1 MAEKKVI
8 ELEVKTN
15 TEDIKGKFAS
25 LKSEISKTTE
35 EVDQLTNAYGE
46 NSDEVKQASQQLES
60 LKTAYKDLN
69 KVATDVGATFEEVY
83 GDLQPLTSRMGEAED
98 RLYELTLAG
107 KTNSKEYKD
116 LLGVVGQYKRT
127 MMETDMV
134 VDAAATTMSS
144 KLGGAVAGA
153 ASAFSAAQGAMA
165 LVGVESEDLQATM
178 VKLQAVMALS
188 EGLNGIK
195 ESRAAFTMLKT
206 VAVDAL
212 KGIKTGLLT
221 TGIGALVVALG
232 LIVAYWDDIKAAV
245 SGVSEEQ
252 KKLNTDSQANLD
264 IQKAKLTAI
273 DGQENI
279 LKLQGKSEKYILD
292 LKIAQANKAIEA
304 AKTQLQNNA
313 STALAQIEASKR
325 NKEILSGILQ
335 FISTP
340 ISAILRTVDAVG
352 KAFGKDF
359 GLNDKLYGSISGF
372 VFDPEKTKKE
382 IAAVKEETEKGLK
395 ELENTKAGF
404 VLAVKAI
411 DKTASDTAATNRK
424 TASDNIA
431 EDEKKE
437 REAKLKALE
446 DFANDTEAIAKKR
459 REKDLEAQQ
468 KAAADELKIQSD
480 KILAQA
486 ELDKENAK
494 LKEEADNKEL
504 ERKKNLQVALH
515 DTVRTGLTTIGNLA
529 QAFAGKSEREQKKA
543 FNIQKAANIAG
554 AVMDTYKA
562 ANGAYASMS
571 GIPYV
576 GPFLGA
582 AAAGVAIAAGIANV
596 KNISS
601 QQFGGGASG
610 SSATPAG
617 GGGGGGANNQ
627 VITPNFNI
635 IGNQNQTQ
643 LAQLN
648 QPPIKAYVVGSDV
661 TTQQML
667 DKKKVQNATL

>member
-98 RLYELTLAG
+98 RLYELTSAG

-116 LLGVVGQYKRT
+116 LLGVVAQYKRT

-134 VDAAATTMSS
+134 VDAASTTMSS
-144 KLGGAVAGA
+144 KLGGAVTGV
-153 ASAFSAAQGAMA
+153 ASAFSAAEGAMA

-264 IQKAKLTAI
+264 VQKAKLTAI
-273 DGQENI
+273 DSQENI
-279 LKLQGKSEKYILD
+279 LKLQGKSEREILNI
-292 LKIAQANKAIEA
+292 KIAQTNEVINATKQ
-304 AKTQLQNNA
+304 QLKNSEN
-313 STALAQIEASKR
+313 TALAQIEASKR
-325 NKEILSGILQ
+325 NKEILSGMLQ

-340 ISAILRTVDAVG
+340 ISAILRTVDGVG

-382 IAAVKEETEKGLK
+382 IEAVKEETEKGLK

-404 VLAVKAI
+404 VLAVRAI
-411 DKTASDTAATNRK
+411 DKTAADERKNNQKATSDKA
-424 TASDNIA
+424 A
-431 EDEKKE
+431 EDEKKR
-437 REAKLKALE
+437 REDNLKEIESLA
-446 DFANDTEAIAKKR
+446 DDMDASRKR
-459 REKDLEAQQ
+459 RVEKQLEEQK
-468 KAAADELKIQSD
+468 KAADAELQIQSD
-480 KILAQA
+480 KIIAQA
-486 ELDKENAK
+486 ELDQKNAEDK
-494 LKEEADNKEL
+494 KAFDASEL
-504 ERKKNLQVALH
+504 ERKKNLQNAIYE
-515 DTVRTGLTTIGNLA
+515 TVRNGLSTIGNLA
-529 QAFAGKSEREQKKA
+529 TAFAGESEKEQKKA
-543 FNIQKAANIAG
+543 FEIQKAANIAG
-554 AVMDTYKA
+554 AVIDTIRA
-562 ANGAYASMS
+562 TIGAFKS
-571 GIPYV
+571 GNAIG
-576 GPFLGA
+576 GPVLGFA
-582 AAAGVAIAAGIANV
+582 QAGIAAAGGAIMIRQLEQ
-596 KNISS
+596 SS
-601 QQFGGGASG
+601 FTGRGATNAPSNTGGN
-610 SSATPAG
+610 
-617 GGGGGGANNQ
+617 NNQ